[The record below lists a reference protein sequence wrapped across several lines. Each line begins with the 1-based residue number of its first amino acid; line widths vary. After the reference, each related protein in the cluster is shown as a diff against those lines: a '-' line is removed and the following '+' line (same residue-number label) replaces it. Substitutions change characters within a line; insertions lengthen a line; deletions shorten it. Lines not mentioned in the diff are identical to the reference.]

1 MNIETPAIRRS
12 IKTIGAARTKLVDM
26 IQLCALACI
35 KKAHVDGDVTL
46 ASELCIAV
54 GNGMKHE
61 ALRVYLSKFGPM
73 KPNDKKETKAKA
85 PMLYAKGARLGGEEL
100 EAKMAEAAA
109 ERWYSTPTEK
119 SAEEF
124 IFAMGLHRLLSQLE
138 KAIAAGYTPSE
149 EEQAV
154 ITAAR
159 HVPKPAKK
167 AKETHEPSF

>member
-1 MNIETPAIRRS
+1 MNIETTAIRRS
-12 IKTIGAARTKLVDM
+12 IKTIGTARTKLVDM

-35 KKAHVDGDVTL
+35 KHSHVHGDVTL

-73 KPNDKKETKAKA
+73 EPNDKKETKAKA
-85 PMLYAKGARLGGEEL
+85 PMKYSKGKRLEGEAL
-100 EAKMAEAAA
+100 EAKMVEAAA
-109 ERWYSTPTEK
+109 ERWYSMPTEK

-124 IFAMGLHRLLSQLE
+124 IFAMGLHRLLAQLE
-138 KAIAAGYTPSE
+138 RAVESGYVPSD

-154 ITAAR
+154 IAAAR
-159 HVPKPAKK
+159 NVPKPAKK
-167 AKETHEPSF
+167 AKENHEPAL